1 MGNVI
6 EDIQVRNGRGRG
18 GEGVVG
24 ESLEEHVIF
33 RRIEGG
39 LVIVDKVY
47 IRRGRRG
54 LYKFNR

>member
-1 MGNVI
+1 MANVI
-6 EDIQVRNGRGRG
+6 EDIQGRDGRG
-18 GEGVVG
+18 GEEVVG
-24 ESLEEHVIF
+24 GSLEEHVIF

-54 LYKFNR
+54 L

>member
-1 MGNVI
+1 MANVI
-6 EDIQVRNGRGRG
+6 EDIQVRDGRG
-18 GEGVVG
+18 GGEEVVG
-24 ESLEEHVIF
+24 GSLEEHVIF

-54 LYKFNR
+54 L

>member
-6 EDIQVRNGRGRG
+6 EDIQVRDGRGG

-24 ESLEEHVIF
+24 GSLEEHVIF

-54 LYKFNR
+54 L

>member
-6 EDIQVRNGRGRG
+6 EDIQVRNGRG

-39 LVIVDKVY
+39 FVIVDKVY

-54 LYKFNR
+54 L

>member
-1 MGNVI
+1 MANVI
-6 EDIQVRNGRGRG
+6 KDIQVRDGRGG

-24 ESLEEHVIF
+24 GSLEEHVIF

-54 LYKFNR
+54 L

>member
-1 MGNVI
+1 MANVI
-6 EDIQVRNGRGRG
+6 EDIQVRDGRG
-18 GEGVVG
+18 GGGKGVVG

-54 LYKFNR
+54 L

>member
-6 EDIQVRNGRGRG
+6 EDIQVRDGRG
-18 GEGVVG
+18 GEEVVG
-24 ESLEEHVIF
+24 GSLEEHVIF

-47 IRRGRRG
+47 KGGEGGDCRN
-54 LYKFNR
+54 LTVNN

>member
-6 EDIQVRNGRGRG
+6 EDIQVRDGRG
-18 GEGVVG
+18 GGKGVVG

-54 LYKFNR
+54 L

>member
-1 MGNVI
+1 M
-6 EDIQVRNGRGRG
+6 
-18 GEGVVG
+18 
-24 ESLEEHVIF
+24 EEHVIF

-54 LYKFNR
+54 L

>member
-1 MGNVI
+1 MANVI
-6 EDIQVRNGRGRG
+6 EDIQVREGRG
-18 GEGVVG
+18 GGRGV
-24 ESLEEHVIF
+24 EEHVIF

-54 LYKFNR
+54 L